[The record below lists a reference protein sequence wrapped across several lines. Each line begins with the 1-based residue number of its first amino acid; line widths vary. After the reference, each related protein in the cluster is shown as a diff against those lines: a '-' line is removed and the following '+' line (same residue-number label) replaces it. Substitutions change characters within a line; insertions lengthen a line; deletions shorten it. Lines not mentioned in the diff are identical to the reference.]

1 MVALSFVVRPLE
13 TSEEYDWLFQLSEQ
27 AFGDGTGVEGA
38 QRWRRYVTN
47 LPEFRLEQLRGVFR
61 EGEQVGGYII
71 HERVLRM
78 GTANISTGCIGMVVT
93 HLAQRQQG
101 VATAMMEDAI
111 SFARAHGHALLLL
124 DGIPK
129 FYHRFGYIDVTDIGM
144 IDVKLDAVLAQ
155 PQSPYATRVATVED
169 AEGVLALYQ
178 RHYYAYT
185 GSFVRSLEQ
194 QRYRLSSRNQLM
206 LALASNGEIHGYLSA
221 IEGNT
226 GHEMAADNWEAMLAL
241 LHYHAHVLEGN
252 DTTGTLC
259 YRLRPDSSMVQ
270 LMIEQL
276 EVPDTS
282 QWRHP
287 ADEWALRSE
296 RYHHRDAG
304 WMARFVH
311 LPTFMQAMLP
321 ELQAR
326 WQKGLACWTGVLRL
340 VVGEEVT
347 TLHIAGTGLSLDD
360 EPGDTAFTVQFTP
373 QAFTQLAFG
382 YRAVDWA
389 VRSGQNDLS
398 AEMLAVLAVLFPQG
412 HAWIA
417 RSDWF

>member
-1 MVALSFVVRPLE
+1 MVASSLVVRPLA
-13 TSEEYDWLFQLSEQ
+13 TSEEYDWQFRLSEQ
-27 AFGDGTGVEGA
+27 AFGDGTGGESV

-47 LPEFRLEQLRGVFR
+47 LPEFRPEQLRGVFHD
-61 EGEQVGGYII
+61 GEQMGGYII

-78 GTANISTGCIGMVVT
+78 GAATISTGCIGMVVT
-93 HLAQRQQG
+93 HPTRRQQG

-111 SFARAHGHALLLL
+111 SFALAHGHALLLL

-129 FYHRFGYIDVTDIGM
+129 FYHRFGYTDAIDIGM
-144 IDVKLDAVLAQ
+144 IDIKLDAVLAQ
-155 PQSPYATRVATVED
+155 PPSPYTTRVATVED
-169 AEGVLALYQ
+169 SEGVLALYQ

-194 QRYRLSSRNQLM
+194 QRYRLSSRNQPV
-206 LALASNGEIHGYLSA
+206 LALAPNGEIHGYLSF
-221 IEGNT
+221 IEGPM

-241 LHYHAHVLEGN
+241 LHYHVHLLEGT
-252 DTTGTLC
+252 DATETLR
-259 YRLRPDSSMVQ
+259 YRLPLDSFMVQ

-287 ADEWALRSE
+287 ADEWVLKSE
-296 RYHHRDAG
+296 EYHHRDAG

-311 LPTFMQAMLP
+311 LPTFIQAMLP
-321 ELQAR
+321 ALQAR
-326 WQKGLACWTGVLRL
+326 WQKGLARWVGVLRL
-340 VVGEEVT
+340 VVGEEVA
-347 TLHIAGTGLSLDD
+347 TLHIAGTALSLDD
-360 EPGDTAFTVQFTP
+360 EPGDSAFTVQFTP

-398 AEMLAVLAVLFPQG
+398 ADVLAVLAVLFPQG

>member
-1 MVALSFVVRPLE
+1 MVASSLVVRPLE
-13 TSEEYDWLFQLSEQ
+13 RSEEYDWQFQLSEQ
-27 AFGDGTGVEGA
+27 EFGDGTGTESV

-47 LPEFRLEQLRGVFR
+47 LPEFRPEQLRGVFHDS
-61 EGEQVGGYII
+61 EQVGGYII

-78 GTANISTGCIGMVVT
+78 GAATISTGCIGMVVT
-93 HLAQRQQG
+93 HPAQRQQG

-129 FYHRFGYIDVTDIGM
+129 FYHRFGYIDVIDIGV
-144 IDVKLDAVLAQ
+144 IDIKLDAVLAQ
-155 PQSPYATRVATVED
+155 PPSPYTTRAATVED

-178 RHYYAYT
+178 RHYYACT

-194 QRYRLSSRNQLM
+194 QRYRLSSRNQPV
-206 LALASNGEIHGYLSA
+206 LALAPNGEIHGYLSF
-221 IEGNT
+221 IEGNI

-241 LHYHAHVLEGN
+241 LHYHAHLLEGT
-252 DTTGTLC
+252 DATETLI
-259 YRLRPDSSMVQ
+259 YRLPLDSFMVQ
-270 LMIEQL
+270 MMIEQL
-276 EVPDTS
+276 EVPETS

-287 ADEWALRSE
+287 ADEWVLKSE
-296 RYHHRDAG
+296 EYHHRDAG

-326 WQKGLACWTGVLRL
+326 WQKGLARWMGVLRL
-340 VVGEEVT
+340 VVGEEVA
-347 TLHIAGTGLSLDD
+347 TLHIAGADLRLDD
-360 EPGDTAFTVQFTP
+360 EAGDSAFTVQFTP
-373 QAFTQLAFG
+373 QAFTQLASG

-398 AEMLAVLAVLFPQG
+398 ADVLAVLAVLFPQG